1 MLMTIKGVFMTTAQE
16 LQARGVKLFQQKDF
30 EAAAQQFHQAQ
41 EAYEAEGQRD
51 LAAEMRVNLGLVHR
65 TLGENQQALDE
76 MQAAL
81 AVFQELDDDIRTAK
95 TLGNM
100 GGVYVE
106 LNDHEQAYNCYR
118 LAADIF
124 EARGEKK
131 LYGETLMAI
140 GALQVDER
148 KLAQGAATYEVGLE
162 QMDELSPRQKVIKS
176 LLGIRNKLTGTKQ

>member
-1 MLMTIKGVFMTTAQE
+1 MTMAQDY
-16 LQARGVKLFQQKDF
+16 QARGVKLFQQKDF

-41 EAYEAEGQRD
+41 EAYEAEGRRD
-51 LAAEMRVNLGLVHR
+51 LAAEMRVNIGLVHR
-65 TLGENQQALDE
+65 ALGENQQALDE

-81 AVFQELDDDIRTAK
+81 AVFQEMNDDVRCAK
-95 TLGNM
+95 VLGNM

-106 LNDHEQAYNCYR
+106 LNDHEQAYTCYR
-118 LAADIF
+118 TAADIF
-124 EARGEKK
+124 EAHGEKK

-162 QMDELSPRQKVIKS
+162 QMDELNARQKVIKG
-176 LLGIRNKLTGTKQ
+176 LLGIRNKITGGSK